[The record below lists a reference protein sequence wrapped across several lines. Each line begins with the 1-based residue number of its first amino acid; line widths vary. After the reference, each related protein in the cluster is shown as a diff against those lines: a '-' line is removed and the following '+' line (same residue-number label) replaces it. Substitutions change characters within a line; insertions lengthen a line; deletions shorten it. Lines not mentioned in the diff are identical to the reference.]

1 MRDRRAGSTAA
12 LAARKRYN
20 ALRMKRMRYAR
31 CALLLAA
38 FLPAEAQT
46 GLTLVGA
53 GYVLPTKMHVAP
65 GQVITIYMAGMTT
78 ILSPGSR
85 LRRATSVPL
94 PKTLAGFAVKVRQGT
109 NTYSAPLLTVQQ
121 TPVCSES
128 NSSSADCYMTA
139 LTVEIPIELAPAIPT
154 HPAPPPA
161 DLIVND
167 NGTDSKPFPLMPV
180 VDNIHVITLCD
191 VQVRGPSDRSCPAL
205 VLHADGTVV
214 SPTVPAKAGEE
225 VVIYAFGLGQTTPL
239 VKTGDP
245 TPLPAPTVAGGKAS
259 SRTVSI
265 EFDFG
270 PNATPSYPYV
280 NPVSSKPVLP
290 TPEFVGLTAGFVGLY
305 QINVKLPD
313 KFPRVPR
320 CSLYGSPAAEIN
332 VVHTNLTVNIGGV
345 SSFDGAETCDEPN

>member
-1 MRDRRAGSTAA
+1 
-12 LAARKRYN
+12 
-20 ALRMKRMRYAR
+20 
-31 CALLLAA
+31 
-38 FLPAEAQT
+38 
-46 GLTLVGA
+46 
-53 GYVLPTKMHVAP
+53 
-65 GQVITIYMAGMTT
+65 
-78 ILSPGSR
+78 
-85 LRRATSVPL
+85 
-94 PKTLAGFAVKVRQGT
+94 
-109 NTYSAPLLTVQQ
+109 
-121 TPVCSES
+121 
-128 NSSSADCYMTA
+128 MTA
-139 LTVEIPIELAPAIPT
+139 LTVEIPIELAAAIPT
-154 HPAPPPA
+154 RPAPPPA

-205 VLHADGTVV
+205 VLHPDGTMV
-214 SPTVPAKAGEE
+214 SPTAPAKAGEE

-265 EFDFG
+265 EFDFS

-280 NPVSSKPVLP
+280 NPVSAKPVLP

-313 KFPRVPR
+313 KFPRVQR
-320 CSLYGSPAAEIN
+320 CSMYGSPVAEIN
-332 VVHTNLTVNIGGV
+332 AAHSNLTVNIGGI
-345 SSFDGAETCDEPN
+345 SSFDGAATCVEPN